1 MKHLPSSLAL
11 GLAVAFISCAAE
23 ASTITIDAARQ
34 GALSSSNARS
44 GHDNYL
50 AGWCAEGCG
59 LWRNY
64 FYFDVPTLSA
74 PVTSAELVVNNAE
87 IDMYGFG
94 YSGITYQIRGLK
106 AAKPTYARL
115 GKGTKYGSVHY
126 TSPSQSFEVQDIPL
140 DAAALAQI
148 AEGGS
153 TFGIGGEMIY
163 PTFLTSEYP
172 VFLFGL
178 SGGYTAQ
185 LVLMTSGAT
194 ATPTLAP
201 EPSTWVMLLAGFA
214 GLGVAGYRSSR
225 RHRPA
230 ARAA

>member
-1 MKHLPSSLAL
+1 MN
-11 GLAVAFISCAAE
+11 AA
-23 ASTITIDAARQ
+23 TD
-34 GALSSSNARS
+34 
-44 GHDNYL
+44 
-50 AGWCAEGCG
+50 
-59 LWRNY
+59 
-64 FYFDVPTLSA
+64 
-74 PVTSAELVVNNAE
+74 
-87 IDMYGFG
+87 
-94 YSGITYQIRGLK
+94 QIRGLK

-148 AEGGS
+148 ADGGS

-163 PTFLTSEYP
+163 PTFLTSKYP

-185 LVLMTSGAT
+185 LVLTTAGAA

-201 EPSTWVMLLAGFA
+201 EPSTWLMLLVGFA
-214 GLGVAGYRSSR
+214 GLGIAGYRR
-225 RHRPA
+225 AKRPRLA
-230 ARAA
+230 SEA